1 MYLGIT
7 FILFILV
14 IAVILWF
21 VLVQL
26 NVHSKLKNQ
35 AETFKKE
42 KLEDDNHGNDI

>member
-7 FILFILV
+7 FILFILAL
-14 IAVILWF
+14 AVGLWF

-26 NVHSKLKNQ
+26 NVHSTLKNK

-42 KLEDDNHGNDI
+42 KLEDDNDGNDI